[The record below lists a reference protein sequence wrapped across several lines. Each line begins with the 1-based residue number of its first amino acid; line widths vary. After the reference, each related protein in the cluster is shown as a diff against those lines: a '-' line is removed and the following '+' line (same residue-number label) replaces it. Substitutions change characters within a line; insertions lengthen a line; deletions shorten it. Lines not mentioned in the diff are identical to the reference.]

1 MFEDGDVVMP
11 DDAQEDFQRV
21 DGEPEVVEG
30 ELVDEAEE
38 LGQVV
43 HKGANGHELP
53 AGLTQAGPGTSS
65 PEGNGEPMNVG
76 DPRGALMPWMCGD
89 DVGPVSRRTGF
100 PCRGKAMA
108 NGRCRFCGGKARRGV
123 AHPKWKGGAYSKYMP
138 KGVANRYKDA
148 ITDPD
153 LLSSRDEIA
162 LIQLRIQDLM
172 GKMKDGGTADMWGSL
187 RQEFVNVEA
196 SIRQG
201 DPAAMNKALTA
212 LGEIIE
218 QGAEAEQV
226 WEEMYEA
233 IEAKTKVGER
243 EWRRLRDLRQFMTV
257 QQSMDL
263 VSYLVECVT
272 RHVTDR
278 DVLARITVD
287 MDKVLSGKQDN

>member
-1 MFEDGDVVMP
+1 MMKKMSKMYAAGGKTGDKLKMVKNKDGDMVP
-11 DDAQEDFQRV
+11 FFAA
-21 DGEPEVVEG
+21 DG
-30 ELVDEAEE
+30 
-38 LGQVV
+38 Q
-43 HKGANGHELP
+43 
-53 AGLTQAGPGTSS
+53 
-65 PEGNGEPMNVG
+65 
-76 DPRGALMPWMCGD
+76 
-89 DVGPVSRRTGF
+89 
-100 PCRGKAMA
+100 
-108 NGRCRFCGGKARRGV
+108 
-123 AHPKWKGGAYSKYMP
+123 
-138 KGVANRYKDA
+138 
-148 ITDPD
+148 
-153 LLSSRDEIA
+153 
-162 LIQLRIQDLM
+162 

-272 RHVTDR
+272 RHVTDS